1 LHKHFNMPFIT
12 SITITQGA
20 DCSQLTIADASTYNV
35 EATGT
40 FTARKLTIRKSD
52 GTYLKVGNITYNE
65 YVWPFAA
72 GNTIILSGTDSV
84 TNTAF
89 IDKDYAFTIIL
100 ALTSSSPQS
109 GSVYTKTELAVL
121 VCYIMS
127 AFFSNS
133 NKMALN
139 PSLEKEYRFVKDV
152 MRLFIE
158 QESAKKAGID
168 GDIGASQSCLD
179 RGKFVS
185 DALKIGY

>member
-1 LHKHFNMPFIT
+1 MPFIT
-12 SITITQGA
+12 SITVSQGA
-20 DCSQLTIADASTYNV
+20 DCSQMTIVDTSTYNL

-52 GTYLKVGNITYNE
+52 GTYLKIGDTTYNE
-65 YVWPFAA
+65 YVWPFSA
-72 GNTIILSGTDSV
+72 GNTILLSGV
-84 TNTAF
+84 NEKNIAY
-89 IDKDYAFTIIL
+89 IDKDYAFNITL

-109 GSVYTKTELAVL
+109 GSIYTKTELAVL

-127 AFFSNS
+127 SFFSNS

>member
-1 LHKHFNMPFIT
+1 MPFIT
-12 SITITQGA
+12 SITISQGA

-35 EATGT
+35 EANST

-52 GTYLKVGNITYNE
+52 GTYLKVGAITYNE
-65 YVWPFAA
+65 YIWPFAA
-72 GNTIILSGTDSV
+72 GFTIVLSGVDSA

-89 IDKDYAFTIIL
+89 IDKDYAFSVTL

-109 GSVYTKTELAVL
+109 GSIYTKTELSVL
-121 VCYIMS
+121 VCYILS
-127 AFFSNS
+127 SFYSNS